1 MKRPLDAPPGRLRYR
16 VGQFLEAVNPARP
29 ELDGAAALLSPA
41 QRALFRRLRPDAQR
55 HCLAVFWALVEGG
68 ERDPDVLLAALLH
81 DAGKE
86 EVAVAH
92 RVAAVLLGRLWPG
105 LLERLARPGVGP
117 LWGGLHRN
125 LRHARRGAEL
135 AAAAGATAGAV
146 ALIRAH
152 HDPDPGADP
161 RLGRLQAAD
170 GQG

>member
-1 MKRPLDAPPGRLRYR
+1 MKNPLDSPPGRLRYR

-29 ELDGAAALLSPA
+29 ELDGAAALLAPA
-41 QRALFRRLRPDAQR
+41 QLALFRCLRPDAQR
-55 HCLAVFWALVEGG
+55 HCLAVFRALVAGG

-86 EVAVAH
+86 EVAVGH
-92 RVAAVLLGRLWPG
+92 RVAAVMLEALWPRLLARLGREDKGWRRG
-105 LLERLARPGVGP
+105 LY
-117 LWGGLHRN
+117 HN

-152 HDPDPGADP
+152 HDPQPTDP
-161 RLGRLQAAD
+161 RLARLQAAD
-170 GQG
+170 GAV